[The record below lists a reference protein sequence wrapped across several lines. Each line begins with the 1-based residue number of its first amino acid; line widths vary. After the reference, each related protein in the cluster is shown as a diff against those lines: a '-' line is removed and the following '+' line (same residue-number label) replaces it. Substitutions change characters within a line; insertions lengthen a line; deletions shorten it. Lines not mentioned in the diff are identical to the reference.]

1 MFQDSHKMEVG
12 LFSATCF
19 VMRVSEGNQFEE
31 PYQWLRILLSRRRRV
46 VHRKHLEARTRG
58 PSLPEMSSMTIEI
71 WQFLL
76 EM

>member
-1 MFQDSHKMEVG
+1 MECLKGKAWVLPLDHVRTKMMHTQSVPLG
-12 LFSATCF
+12 SNIKGAVCA
-19 VMRVSEGNQFEE
+19 SN
-31 PYQWLRILLSRRRRV
+31 S
-46 VHRKHLEARTRG
+46 RG